1 MADTIK
7 LKANNTFKVQA
18 NLGEEIEDLDFAAG
32 SELEVLQ
39 EFDTAWLVKTEDG
52 KLINVKKELADPS

>member
-7 LKANNTFKVQA
+7 LKSDTSFKVQA

-39 EFDTAWLVKTEDG
+39 EFDTGWLVKTEDG
-52 KLINVKKELADPS
+52 KLIHVKKELADPS

>member
-7 LKANNTFKVQA
+7 LKSDTSFKVQA